1 MAFIT
6 IAIRLVTQNTYKN
19 FPRDPAK
26 TLAALMSLRFKVNYN
41 VDNNYPDDVKIKN
54 AVLSRLDQ

>member
-1 MAFIT
+1 
-6 IAIRLVTQNTYKN
+6 VTQNTYKN